1 MGSGKGG
8 GTGAKSNGGKG
19 GGEVEAMPQGSG
31 GMLSGGGGN
40 NQPVAGAGGDA
51 GIPVIPE
58 PYNAQRDFYGD
69 GNHVNQPLPGY
80 FESLPAPGGNNYA
93 PPVQE
98 VVEEVEETNPIA
110 SVPSTGPAN
119 TSPEVRQ
126 AFSAGA
132 NNQASANELAAFNLG
147 VPDTNEDGRLSND
160 EFTSWDGYGAYS
172 EKNGPGILLSGGPGG
187 EDGSRFTG
195 QYGPDGKPIYTSGF
209 RAAQAN
215 MYMPGQ
221 GQGQGQQT
229 YNPGFLPNSGTATGN
244 RYNPEFLPNKQVF
257 DGTILNPNIYKFM

>member
-31 GMLSGGGGN
+31 GMLSGGGGSAL
-40 NQPVAGAGGDA
+40 AGATET
-51 GIPVIPE
+51 E

-80 FESLPAPGGNNYA
+80 FKSLPAPGGNNYA

-98 VVEEVEETNPIA
+98 VVEEVVEEKPDPFA
-110 SVPSTGPAN
+110 GMVPSTGPAN

-221 GQGQGQQT
+221 GQGQQT

>member
-8 GTGAKSNGGKG
+8 GSAKGGGGKG

-31 GMLSGGGGN
+31 VGGMMGGN
-40 NQPVAGAGGDA
+40 GSSAAAAPAR
-51 GIPVIPE
+51 
-58 PYNAQRDFYGD
+58 YNPQQDFYGS
-69 GNHVNQPLPGY
+69 GNMVNQPLSGY
-80 FESLPAPGGNNYA
+80 YQTYPAPGGNNYA

-98 VVEEVEETNPIA
+98 VVEEVEETNPLA
-110 SVPSTGPAN
+110 GMVPSTGPAN

-221 GQGQGQQT
+221 GQGQQT